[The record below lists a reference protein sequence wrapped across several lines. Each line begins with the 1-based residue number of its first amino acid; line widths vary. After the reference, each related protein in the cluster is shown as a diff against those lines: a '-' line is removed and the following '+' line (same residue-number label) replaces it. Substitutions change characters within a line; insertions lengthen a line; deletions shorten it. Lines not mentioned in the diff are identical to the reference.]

1 MTSETKFMSGFHI
14 ENLYKSRE
22 KTQELTT
29 LLDHFPC
36 WVFDAPDSSTLF
48 DSLDKIRTILNTA
61 EEWKNLNSEEVSK

>member
-14 ENLYKSRE
+14 ENLYKARE
-22 KTQELTT
+22 KAQELTT